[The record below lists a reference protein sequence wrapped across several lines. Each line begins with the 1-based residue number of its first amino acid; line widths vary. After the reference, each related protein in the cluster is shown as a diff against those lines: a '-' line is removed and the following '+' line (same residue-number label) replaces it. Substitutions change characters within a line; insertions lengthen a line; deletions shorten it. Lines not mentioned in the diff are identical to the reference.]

1 MSGRLI
7 GIVGPSGVGKDSV
20 MHGLVEAVPS
30 LNLVKR
36 TITRAPGLGGEDYE
50 AVLEEEFDMR
60 AGAGE
65 FCLHWEAHGL
75 LYGIPDTVRT
85 RISRGEELLVNLSR
99 AILPRAQEVFP
110 SLVTFNVTAKPETLA
125 ARLAERARESEG
137 EIAKRLAR
145 ATNPLPE
152 GAKVIHLSNDGSLQ
166 ETIEK
171 AIAILYPQKV
181 SS

>member
-20 MHGLVEAVPS
+20 MHGLVEAVPA
-30 LNLVKR
+30 LKLVKR

-65 FCLHWEAHGL
+65 FCLYWEAHGL
-75 LYGIPDTVRT
+75 FYGVPDTVRA
-85 RISRGEELLVNLSR
+85 RIARGEQLLVNLSR

-110 SLVTFNVTAKPETLA
+110 DLLTLNITATAETLA
-125 ARLAERARESEG
+125 ARLAGRGRESEA
-137 EIAKRLAR
+137 EIVKRLER
-145 ATNPLPE
+145 ASRPLPE
-152 GAKVIHLSNDGSLQ
+152 GAKVIDLSNDGSLE
-166 ETIEK
+166 ETVANAIE
-171 AIAILYPQKV
+171 ILFPQKV
-181 SS
+181 PS